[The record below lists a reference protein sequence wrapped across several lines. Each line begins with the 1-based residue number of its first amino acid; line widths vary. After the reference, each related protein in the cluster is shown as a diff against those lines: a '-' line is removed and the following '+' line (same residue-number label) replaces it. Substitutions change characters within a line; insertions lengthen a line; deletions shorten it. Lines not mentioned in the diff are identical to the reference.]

1 LEVIAP
7 NEKIIWKRWSTDLDW
22 WYTIGK
28 HAYHEAVKSDEA
40 YHGW

>member
-7 NEKIIWKRWSTDLDW
+7 NENYKFLEDDQLTWIDDIP
-22 WYTIGK
+22 IK

-40 YHGW
+40 YHG